1 VAIVQ
6 KGQSGLGV
14 FLLFG
19 IGEMD
24 WGGVLL
30 VDMDRGVLISERSGH
45 GMEGCRREITGF
57 RNSGE

>member
-1 VAIVQ
+1 MAIVQ
-6 KGQSGLGV
+6 KGQSGLGA

-19 IGEMD
+19 VGEMD

-30 VDMDRGVLISERSGH
+30 VDMGRGVLILERSGH

-57 RNSGE
+57 PKFW